1 MKTSFAHFSCQQYVY
16 VMAAVLVLFAAP
28 AAFAQVASP
37 ELMAAQ
43 QAVQRAIQADAD
55 QYAPDLI
62 ASARQGLEQA
72 QQAASDRRQRKAAPQ
87 LALRVAA
94 DADLA
99 RARSEEAVANAQL
112 KQRQAEVAQ
121 LEHTLG
127 TGEAHP

>member
-1 MKTSFAHFSCQQYVY
+1 
-16 VMAAVLVLFAAP
+16 MACALALFAAP

-37 ELMAAQ
+37 ELLAAQ

-55 QYAPDLI
+55 QYAPDLL

-72 QQAASDRRQRKAAPQ
+72 QQAALDRRARKTAPQ

-99 RARSEEAVANAQL
+99 RARSEEAVATAQL

-121 LEHTLG
+121 LQQTLG
-127 TGEAHP
+127 TGEGTP

>member
-1 MKTSFAHFSCQQYVY
+1 
-16 VMAAVLVLFAAP
+16 MAGALALFAAP

-37 ELMAAQ
+37 ELQTAQ

-62 ASARQGLEQA
+62 ATARQGLEQA
-72 QQAASDRRQRKAAPQ
+72 QQAALDRRQHKTAPQ

-99 RARSEEAVANAQL
+99 RVRSEEAVANAQL
-112 KQRQAEVAQ
+112 KQRKAEVAE
-121 LEHTLG
+121 LERSLN
-127 TGEAHP
+127 TGEGRP

>member
-1 MKTSFAHFSCQQYVY
+1 
-16 VMAAVLVLFAAP
+16 MACALALFAAP

-37 ELMAAQ
+37 ELLSAQ
-43 QAVQRAIQADAD
+43 QAVQRAVQADAD
-55 QYAPDLI
+55 QYAPDLL

-72 QQAASDRRQRKAAPQ
+72 QQAALDRRQRKTAPQ

-121 LEHTLG
+121 LQQTLG
-127 TGEAHP
+127 TGEGRP

>member
-1 MKTSFAHFSCQQYVY
+1 MKTSFAHFRCQQYV
-16 VMAAVLVLFAAP
+16 MACTLALFAAP

-37 ELMAAQ
+37 ELLSAQ
-43 QAVQRAIQADAD
+43 QAVQRAVQADAD
-55 QYAPDLI
+55 QYAPDLL

-72 QQAASDRRQRKAAPQ
+72 QQAALDRRQRKTAPQ

-121 LEHTLG
+121 LQQTLG
-127 TGEAHP
+127 TGEGRP

>member
-1 MKTSFAHFSCQQYVY
+1 MKTSFAQIRRPLYVT
-16 VMAAVLVLFAAP
+16 ACALALFASSGAY
-28 AAFAQVASP
+28 AQVAPP
-37 ELMAAQ
+37 ELLTAQ

-62 ASARQGLEQA
+62 AGARQGLEQA
-72 QQAASDRRQRKAAPQ
+72 QQAALDRRQRKVAPQ

-112 KQRQAEVAQ
+112 QQRKAEVADLQ
-121 LEHTLG
+121 RTLG
-127 TGEAHP
+127 TGEARP

>member
-1 MKTSFAHFSCQQYVY
+1 MKTSFAQIRCLQY
-16 VMAAVLVLFAAP
+16 VMAGALALFAAP

-37 ELMAAQ
+37 ELQTAQ

-62 ASARQGLEQA
+62 ATARQGLEQA
-72 QQAASDRRQRKAAPQ
+72 QQAALDRRQRKTAPQ

-99 RARSEEAVANAQL
+99 RVRSEEAVANAQL
-112 KQRQAEVAQ
+112 KQRKAEVAE
-121 LEHTLG
+121 LERSLN
-127 TGEAHP
+127 TGEGRP

>member
-1 MKTSFAHFSCQQYVY
+1 MKTSFAHFRCQQYV
-16 VMAAVLVLFAAP
+16 MACALALFAAP

-37 ELMAAQ
+37 ELLSAQ
-43 QAVQRAIQADAD
+43 QAVQRAVQADAD
-55 QYAPDLI
+55 QYAPDLL

-72 QQAASDRRQRKAAPQ
+72 QQAALDRRQRKAAPQ

-121 LEHTLG
+121 LQQTLG
-127 TGEAHP
+127 TGEGRP